1 MLFRR
6 MRWIFKRSGSRLLSR
21 SVCDAK
27 KNREGTLLK
36 YLTTS
41 AAVAALATTAF
52 ADGVPSEEAAEG
64 TFAEQPFS
72 PYANRTA
79 PIRPLWGETHLH
91 TGLSLD
97 AGVFGNILQPDDAWR
112 FAKGEQITSSTGQPV
127 KLSRPLD
134 WMVLTDHTDLM
145 GFAPD
150 LKAGDPGFLADP
162 KGREWYEGY
171 K

>member
-1 MLFRR
+1 M
-6 MRWIFKRSGSRLLSR
+6 KRVL
-21 SVCDAK
+21 
-27 KNREGTLLK
+27 
-36 YLTTS
+36 TS
-41 AAVAALATTAF
+41 AAVLAMLAPAAL

-64 TFAEQPFS
+64 RFAERPFS
-72 PYANRTA
+72 PYANRTF
-79 PIRPLWGETHLH
+79 PERPLWGDTHLH

-97 AGVFGNILQPDDAWR
+97 AGAFGNILRPDDAWR

-150 LKAGDPGFLADP
+150 LQAGHPTILADP

-171 K
+171 SKGGAAAGE